1 MIIIQIHLV
10 FDGGLAKGVEIL
22 KHWLGPLCL
31 SAAAAIWGGM
41 YVVSKVVLACIPSW
55 ILLEWRFVI
64 ALFILGLWALRKREW
79 RVKPGDLW
87 LFALIGLVG
96 YTGSIGLQFIGTH
109 LSGAAMGSLITSA
122 SPALISLF
130 AWWILKEKLN
140 LSKTSALLLA
150 TIGVL
155 IVSDLTG
162 LTASS
167 PSFAGNLAL
176 IGAALTWALY
186 TVLSRLKTVTYTSLT
201 VTFWANTFGVIFTAP
216 FFVWEYRNHPFT
228 VPHSLWIWIGILYI
242 GIISTALAFYLW
254 NKGFEYAD
262 AATGSLF
269 FFIQPIVGSLL
280 GAFTLGEKLSWN
292 FYLGA
297 LLIAGGIYLSALK
310 KSDKRHSL
318 SKMM

>member
-1 MIIIQIHLV
+1 
-10 FDGGLAKGVEIL
+10 VEIL
-22 KHWLGPLCL
+22 KHWLGPVCL
-31 SAAAAIWGGM
+31 AAAAAIWGGM
-41 YVVSKVVLACIPSW
+41 YVVSKVVLAYIPSW
-55 ILLEWRFVI
+55 ILLEWRFLI
-64 ALFILGLWALRKREW
+64 GLFILGLWVLLKRGW
-79 RVKPGDLW
+79 RVNPKDLP

-96 YTGSIGLQFIGTH
+96 YTGSIGLQFVGTD

-140 LSKTSALLLA
+140 LPKVSAILLA

-155 IVSDLTG
+155 IVSDLSG
-162 LTASS
+162 LTTSS
-167 PSFAGNLAL
+167 PSFTGNIAL

-201 VTFWANTFGVIFTAP
+201 VTFWANVFGVIFTAP
-216 FFVWEYRNHPFT
+216 ISMWEYRHHPFA
-228 VPHSLWIWIGILYI
+228 VPQSPWIWIGIFYI

-254 NKGFEYAD
+254 NKGFEYID

-269 FFIQPIVGSLL
+269 FFVQPVVGSLL
-280 GAFTLGEKLSWN
+280 GAFILGEKLSWH

-297 LLIAGGIYLSALK
+297 LLIAGGIYLSTLK
-310 KSDKRHSL
+310 KANKFHNL
-318 SKMM
+318 SKLP